1 MGLVY
6 SLGYSEGL
14 NSGKVVLLLSHHVH
28 SYVFVLH
35 CIYKVFAYL
44 KIASSYAPIIPGS
57 TISSKPP
64 FVQDLPVDGIVET
77 YDNTN
82 GLHLDH
88 VLVGAIVATLLFD
101 PNSMKYTCDDVLP
114 PSQSSKSNSMFF
126 TESTST
132 KSNSTSDKIDHPNDN
147 NTNNNNTI
155 KPKPPPSSRTTFLK
169 LVKIIHPD
177 QAARL
182 GIKRVDANRGTQ
194 VLAYCMERL
203 EPKGRLVDI

>member
-1 MGLVY
+1 MGFVY

-14 NSGKVVLLLSHHVH
+14 NSGMAVLLLSYHVR
-28 SYVFVLH
+28 SCVFIPH
-35 CIYKVFAYL
+35 RIYKVFAYQET
-44 KIASSYAPIIPGS
+44 ASSYAPIMPGS

-64 FVQDLPVDGIVET
+64 FVQDRHVDGIVET
-77 YDNTN
+77 YDDTL

-101 PNSMKYTCDDVLP
+101 PDSMKYTCDDVLP
-114 PSQSSKSNSMFF
+114 PSQSSKSNSMFI
-126 TESTST
+126 TESNSIM
-132 KSNSTSDKIDHPNDN
+132 SNSTSDKIDHLNDN
-147 NTNNNNTI
+147 T